1 MVTFRQIISNPGIDM
16 LIGEEGDIEVSGFH
30 FNLKV
35 TSSVAL
41 NNYQYFKLQQFC
53 FVFKRAGN
61 NKL

>member
-16 LIGEEGDIEVSGFH
+16 LIGEGEDIEVSGFY
-30 FNLKV
+30 FSFAK
-35 TSSVAL
+35 SSVAL